1 MQVRSLSFGIRSF
14 FRPGALALVISLSL
28 LSACSSEVAEEAPTP
43 EIAQEAPSVETPE
56 IPLEVP
62 EGVDPVRVVLAFVV
76 LSAGEIEAA
85 ISEGLVSP
93 EEVAI
98 AVSAV
103 DDGTI
108 QDWINAAEKSVAS
121 GQ

>member
-1 MQVRSLSFGIRSF
+1 MQVGSLSFGIRSF
-14 FRPGALALVISLSL
+14 FRPGALALVISVGFLA
-28 LSACSSEVAEEAPTP
+28 ACSSEVSEEAPTP
-43 EIAQEAPSVETPE
+43 EIVQAPSVETPE

-98 AVSAV
+98 AVTAV

>member
-14 FRPGALALVISLSL
+14 FRPGALALVISLSV

>member
-1 MQVRSLSFGIRSF
+1 MQARFRSSGIRSF
-14 FRPGALALVISLSL
+14 FRPGALALVISVGFLA
-28 LSACSSEVAEEAPTP
+28 ACSSEVSEEAPTP
-43 EIAQEAPSVETPE
+43 EIVQAPSVETPE

-98 AVSAV
+98 AVTAV